1 MKATRSFSGNTN
13 SFQFSRLAPLVLPVL
28 FLVLAACI
36 NVQSETAPKSL
47 PIAGDNKGFAV
58 VELFTS
64 EGCSSCPPADQLIER
79 ISNENPDKPIYVLAY
94 HVDYWDH
101 QGWKDPF
108 SAREYTDRQRM
119 YGSWLNLPTI
129 YTPQIVVNGS
139 TEFVGSDANTA
150 ERVISEGLN
159 QGAGNTLT
167 LTGKVENGKINVDY
181 QEAFHEKRTE
191 LLLVLVQKKGQSN
204 VRAGENAGRHLSH
217 VQIVRQLKRVDLTN
231 KTASIDVPA
240 GFDTAGWE
248 LIGLVQRTSDGRI
261 TAAAKADFSNKST
274 AMVRG
279 DTNHG
284 GVNSDQELSNSVI
297 KSSN

>member
-1 MKATRSFSGNTN
+1 MVLFSLSNSTLYKYSIMKSIRSFAGNAR
-13 SFQFSRLAPLVLPVL
+13 SFQLSRIAPLVLPAL

-36 NVQSETAPKSL
+36 NVQSETAIKPLSVM
-47 PIAGDNKGFAV
+47 GDNKGFAV

-64 EGCSSCPPADQLIER
+64 EGCSSCPPADKLIER

-119 YGSWLNLPTI
+119 YGSWLHLQTI
-129 YTPQIVVNGS
+129 YTPQIVVNGV

-159 QGAGNTLT
+159 EGAANTLS

-181 QEAFHEKRTE
+181 REAVHEKRTE
-191 LLLVLVQKKGQSN
+191 LLLALVQKTGASD
-204 VRAGENAGRHLSH
+204 VMAGENAGRHLSH
-217 VQIVRQLKRVDLTN
+217 VQIVRQLKRVDLNN

-240 GFDTAGWE
+240 GFNGTDWE
-248 LIGLVQRTSDGRI
+248 LIGFVQRTSDGRI
-261 TAAAKADFSNKST
+261 TAAARWK
-274 AMVRG
+274 M
-279 DTNHG
+279 
-284 GVNSDQELSNSVI
+284 SNSVAN
-297 KSSN
+297 SPN